1 MTSKAAG
8 LPLARQITGPS
19 SGGEERPFKSRR
31 IMDHRILVE
40 DWAVVMAISTVVIL
54 LCRSFKLPLVLGYIL
69 AGVIIGPYT
78 PPYKFVTDL
87 LSINVFTDLGI
98 ILLLFHI
105 GLEFSLQK
113 ILRLGMKV
121 LVATFLKTVLMT
133 SLGFAVGLA
142 LGWNR
147 LDSIFLGAILT
158 ISSTAIVGKYLL
170 DHKLMREHSS
180 QVMLGTLIVEDLFA
194 ILILTVLS
202 SIATPGSFAPATLL
216 HSALK
221 GAGFILGFLFIV
233 MPLVP
238 RLLRKVV
245 RLEDS
250 EILVI
255 TVLGL
260 CFSAAVLAVKCGLSP
275 ALGAFL
281 IGAVIAEMPEAQPVI
296 RHMAPIR
303 DMFTAM
309 FFVAVGLLIDPRLL
323 VQYAGP
329 ILVIVLITV
338 PAKFVTCYFANRI
351 SGYDFKVSLAAGFG
365 LAQIGE
371 FSFMIAQVGDVKGVT
386 SPFLYAVAV
395 SVAVVTTVTTP
406 LLIQATPAV
415 TAFLEK
421 LFRSDKQTA

>member
-1 MTSKAAG
+1 
-8 LPLARQITGPS
+8 
-19 SGGEERPFKSRR
+19 
-31 IMDHRILVE
+31 MDHRILVE
-40 DWAVVMAISTVVIL
+40 DWAIVMAISTLVIL
-54 LCRSFKLPLVLGYIL
+54 LCRTFKLPLVLGYIL
-69 AGVIIGPYT
+69 TGVIIGPYT

-113 ILRLGMKV
+113 IIKLGMKV
-121 LVATFLKTVLMT
+121 LMATLLKTFLMT
-133 SLGFAVGLA
+133 TCGFAIGLA
-142 LGWNR
+142 LGWSR

-158 ISSTAIVGKYLL
+158 ISSTAIVGKYFLE
-170 DHKLMREHSS
+170 HKQMKEHAS
-180 QVMLGTLIVEDLFA
+180 QVMLGTLIVEDFFA

-202 SIATPGSFAPATLL
+202 NIVTPGSFTSTTIL
-216 HSALK
+216 HSVIK

-233 MPLVP
+233 MPLAP

-245 RLEDS
+245 RFEDS

-260 CFSAAVLAVKCGLSP
+260 CFSASVIAVKCGFSP

-309 FFVAVGLLIDPRLL
+309 FFISVGLLIDPKLL

-329 ILVIVLITV
+329 ILLIVLITI
-338 PAKFVTCYFANRI
+338 PAKLITCYFANRLA
-351 SGYDFKVSLAAGFG
+351 GYGFKTSLAAGIG

-371 FSFMIAQVGDVKGVT
+371 FSFIIAQVGDAKDVT
-386 SPFLYAVAV
+386 SPFLYAAAVAV
-395 SVAVVTTVTTP
+395 AVATTITTP
-406 LLIQATPAV
+406 ILIRSTPAI
-415 TAFLEK
+415 TAYLEK
-421 LFRSDKQTA
+421 HFIRSVGPRK

>member
-1 MTSKAAG
+1 
-8 LPLARQITGPS
+8 
-19 SGGEERPFKSRR
+19 
-31 IMDHRILVE
+31 MDHRILIE
-40 DWAVVMAISTVVIL
+40 DWAVVMAISTLVIL
-54 LCRSFKLPLVLGYIL
+54 LCRSVKLPLVLGYIV

-113 ILRLGMKV
+113 ILRLGIKV
-121 LVATFLKTVLMT
+121 LVATFLKTALMMF
-133 SLGFAVGLA
+133 LGVAVGLA
-142 LGWNR
+142 LGWSR
-147 LDSIFLGAILT
+147 LDSVFLGAILT

-170 DHKLMREHSS
+170 DHHLLKEHSS

-202 SIATPGSFAPATLL
+202 SIVTPGSFAPEAVL
-216 HSALK
+216 HAALK
-221 GAGFILGFLFIV
+221 GTAFILGFLFLV

-245 RLEDS
+245 GFEDS

-260 CFSAAVLAVKCGLSP
+260 CFSASVIAVKCGLSP

-309 FFVAVGLLIDPRLL
+309 FFVSVGLLIDPKLL

-329 ILVIVLITV
+329 ILLIVLITI
-338 PAKFVTCYFANRI
+338 PAKLITCYFANRLA
-351 SGYDFKVSLAAGFG
+351 GYGFKTSLASGMG
-365 LAQIGE
+365 LAQVGE
-371 FSFMIAQVGDVKGVT
+371 FSFIIAQISDAKDVT
-386 SPFLYAVAV
+386 SPFLYSVAVA
-395 SVAVVTTVTTP
+395 VAVVTTVTTP
-406 LLIQATPAV
+406 ILIRGTPAV
-415 TAFLEK
+415 TAYLEK
-421 LFRSDKQTA
+421 IFSPVRRSA

>member
-1 MTSKAAG
+1 
-8 LPLARQITGPS
+8 
-19 SGGEERPFKSRR
+19 
-31 IMDHRILVE
+31 MDHRILIE
-40 DWAVVMAISTVVIL
+40 DWAIVMAVCTLVLLICRTV
-54 LCRSFKLPLVLGYIL
+54 KLPLVLGYIL

-78 PPYKFVTDL
+78 PPCKFVTDL

-105 GLEFSLQK
+105 GLEFSLHK
-113 ILRLGMKV
+113 VLKLGIKV
-121 LVATFLKTVLMT
+121 LVATFLKTLLMT
-133 SLGFAVGLA
+133 SFGFAVGLA

-170 DHKLMREHSS
+170 QHKLMQERSS
-180 QVMLGTLIVEDLFA
+180 HVMLGTLIVEDLFA

-202 SIATPGSFAPATLL
+202 GIVTPGSFSPAILL
-216 HSALK
+216 HAALK
-221 GAGFILGFLFIV
+221 GAAFTLGFLFIV
-233 MPLVP
+233 IPLAP

-260 CFSAAVLAVKCGLSP
+260 CFSASVIAVKCGLSP

-309 FFVAVGLLIDPRLL
+309 FFVSVGLLIDPKLL

-329 ILVIVLITV
+329 ILVIVLITI
-338 PAKFVTCYFANRI
+338 PAKLITCYFANRLA
-351 SGYDFKVSLAAGFG
+351 GYGFKTSLASGMG
-365 LAQIGE
+365 LAQVGE
-371 FSFMIAQVGDVKGVT
+371 FSFIIAQVSDAMDVT
-386 SPFLYAVAV
+386 SPFLYSVAVA
-395 SVAVVTTVTTP
+395 VAVVTTITTP
-406 LLIQATPAV
+406 ILIRGTPAV
-415 TAFLEK
+415 TAYLEK
-421 LFRSDKQTA
+421 IFSSGKRSSYKLQG

>member
-1 MTSKAAG
+1 
-8 LPLARQITGPS
+8 
-19 SGGEERPFKSRR
+19 
-31 IMDHRILVE
+31 MDHRILVE
-40 DWAVVMAISTVVIL
+40 DWAVVMAVCTLIILICRTV
-54 LCRSFKLPLVLGYIL
+54 KLPLVLGYIL

-113 ILRLGMKV
+113 ILRLGTKV
-121 LVATFLKTVLMT
+121 LAATFLKTVLMT
-133 SLGFAVGLA
+133 SIGFATGIT

-170 DHKLMREHSS
+170 EHKQMKEYSS
-180 QVMLGTLIVEDLFA
+180 QVMLGILIVEDFFA

-202 SIATPGSFAPATLL
+202 SIVTPGSFAPATML
-216 HSALK
+216 HSTLK
-221 GAGFILGFLFIV
+221 GVGFILGFLFLVI
-233 MPLVP
+233 PLVP

-245 RLEDS
+245 RFEDS

-260 CFSAAVLAVKCGLSP
+260 CFSASVIAVKCGFSP

-281 IGAVIAEMPEAQPVI
+281 IGAVIAEMPEAQPII
-296 RHMAPIR
+296 RHMVPIR

-309 FFVAVGLLIDPRLL
+309 FFVSVGLLIDPKLL

-329 ILVIVLITV
+329 ILLIMLITI
-338 PAKFVTCYFANRI
+338 PAKLITCYFANRLA
-351 SGYDFKVSLAAGFG
+351 GYNFKTSLAAGMG

-371 FSFMIAQVGDVKGVT
+371 FSFIIAQLGDAKDVT
-386 SPFLYAVAV
+386 SPFLYTVAVA
-395 SVAVVTTVTTP
+395 VAVVTTVTTP
-406 LLIQATPAV
+406 IFIQSTPV
-415 TAFLEK
+415 VSSYLEK
-421 LFRSDKQTA
+421 IFRSRRRAS